1 MQISLQRRHTLGDV
15 DSGSK
20 IINNT
25 WRLFEADVSRVE
37 NVIFTIKELSIIA
50 NLGTLA
56 ALHQWSI
63 SEEISM

>member
-1 MQISLQRRHTLGDV
+1 MRITLQRTPRLGDV
-15 DSGSK
+15 DSGQK
-20 IINNT
+20 IIHNT
-25 WRLFEADVSRVE
+25 WRLFEADVSRVKS
-37 NVIFTIKELSIIA
+37 VIFKIKELSIIA